1 MFGTWS
7 LGKKI
12 ASGFG
17 AVLVL
22 TATVAVWSVLGV
34 GGIVGN
40 AGEVIQGNQLK
51 ALMVEKELDHLHWA
65 SEVSEFLNNDEVTEL
80 DVQVDPHQ
88 CAFGK
93 WYYSEERQEA
103 EHAVPG
109 LAAILSRLEQPH
121 THLHESA
128 MDIAG
133 VFEPA
138 DRELGDFLRE
148 TKTAHLH
155 WLNKVQEAFI
165 EEKETIDV
173 QKDPTQ
179 CIFGKWFYSPEV
191 QQLFAEDPDFAA
203 LKGELEEN
211 HNKLHRSAVT
221 MENYTKGGDFYG
233 AGSFFTT
240 VTKKRANGVLAGLDK
255 MIALNDQKLEGMVK
269 AGEIYATKT
278 VPALNEV
285 ATLLREAKDTV
296 SENVMTD
303 EQMLRK
309 AQETKMAVSVLS
321 VIAVVLGL
329 GLGLVISRSIVQA
342 LTKVMEGLGMGADQV
357 SSAAGQV
364 ADASQQMAEGASN
377 QASSLEETSATLEE
391 LAAMTQR
398 NAGNAAEANQLT
410 SSLQDVAEGGQ
421 ESITRM
427 TTAIEKIKDSA
438 DKTAHIIKT
447 IDEIAFQTNLLALN
461 AAVEAARAGDAGKG
475 FAVVAEEVRNLA
487 QRSAA
492 AAQDTADLIDQSQT
506 NANGGVQVT
515 HDVTRIL
522 EEIVEGIG
530 RVSGLVSQ
538 VTEASEEQSRGVTEI
553 NTAVGQLDAVT
564 QGNAANAEESA
575 SASEELSSQARE
587 LNSMVRTLAQ
597 IIQGGQ
603 KVEDDFTDLDLSS
616 SSRSFA
622 RASVSQTPR
631 APKSP
636 HSQAPRDWHP
646 QEKPRANAG
655 DLMPEGVIPLD
666 EDEMIEL

>member
-109 LAAILSRLEQPH
+109 LAAILARLEQPH
-121 THLHESA
+121 THLHDSA

-138 DRELGDFLRE
+138 DRELGAFLRE
-148 TKTAHLH
+148 TKTGHLR
-155 WLNKVQEAFI
+155 WMNMVQEAFI

-179 CIFGKWFYSPEV
+179 CLFGKWFYSTEA
-191 QQLFAEDPDFAA
+191 QQMFADDPDFAA
-203 LKGELEEN
+203 LKDELEEN

-240 VTKKRANGVLAGLDK
+240 VAKKRADGVLNALDK
-255 MIALNDQKLEGMVK
+255 MIALNDQKMEGMVK

-278 VPALNEV
+278 VPALKEV
-285 ATLLREAKDTV
+285 STLLDEARVTV

-303 EQMLRK
+303 EQMLAK
-309 AQETKMAVSVLS
+309 AQQTKVAVGVLS

-329 GLGLVISRSIVQA
+329 GLGMIITRTIVKA

-391 LAAMTQR
+391 LAAMTQQ

-461 AAVEAARAGDAGKG
+461 AGVEAARAGEAGRG
-475 FAVVAEEVRNLA
+475 FAVVASEVRALA

-522 EEIVEGIG
+522 EE
-530 RVSGLVSQ
+530 
-538 VTEASEEQSRGVTEI
+538 
-553 NTAVGQLDAVT
+553 
-564 QGNAANAEESA
+564 
-575 SASEELSSQARE
+575 
-587 LNSMVRTLAQ
+587 
-597 IIQGGQ
+597 
-603 KVEDDFTDLDLSS
+603 
-616 SSRSFA
+616 
-622 RASVSQTPR
+622 
-631 APKSP
+631 
-636 HSQAPRDWHP
+636 
-646 QEKPRANAG
+646 
-655 DLMPEGVIPLD
+655 
-666 EDEMIEL
+666 